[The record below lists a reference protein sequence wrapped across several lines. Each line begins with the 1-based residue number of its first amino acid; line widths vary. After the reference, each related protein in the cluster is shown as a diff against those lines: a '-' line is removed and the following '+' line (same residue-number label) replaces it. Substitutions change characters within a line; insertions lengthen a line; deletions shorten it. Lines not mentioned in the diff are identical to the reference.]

1 MVDAAKRFEQTLHV
15 IFQESLDGTVEV
27 EDVFLVGE
35 TMAFVVFHHV
45 FHFHAASSESRHH
58 LVAFVL
64 VDARIVGPLCDE
76 ERATNGVGMQ
86 GRRRGFELRAV
97 AIGVADLFV
106 HHVEHCAPVRR
117 NGLQESEQI
126 GHAHVVDGTAI
137 KLRCEA
143 SSRQGGISTVG
154 GTVNGYAFRVGY
166 A

>member
-35 TMAFVVFHHV
+35 TMAFVVFYHV
-45 FHFHAASSESRHH
+45 FHFHSASSEGCHH

-64 VDARIVGPLCDE
+64 VDTRIVGPLCDE
-76 ERATNGVGMQ
+76 ERAANDVGMQ

-106 HHVEHCAPVRR
+106 HHVEHRAPVRR

-126 GHAHVVDGTAI
+126 GHAHVVDGAAI
-137 KLRCEA
+137 KLRCEEVVA
-143 SSRQGGISTVG
+143 LCGGRCSRFHSIHFPWQKS
-154 GTVNGYAFRVGY
+154 
-166 A
+166 